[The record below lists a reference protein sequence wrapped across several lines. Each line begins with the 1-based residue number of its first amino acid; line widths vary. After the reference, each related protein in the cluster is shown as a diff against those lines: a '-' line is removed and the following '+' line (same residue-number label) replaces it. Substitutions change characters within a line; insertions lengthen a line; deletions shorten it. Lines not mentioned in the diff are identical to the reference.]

1 MYRAFLLIVIL
12 SSCATNSSKSNK
24 KTIDLASKS
33 EIKHFLKLHNDLT
46 KGKLEFSAFPDYKW
60 HNRKCFTVKD
70 NDGYT
75 SDRSRSLYIVDVDK
89 DGELEY
95 IFFELDQGSGRY
107 DFLQGIYKEK
117 NNRLVLIDYSD
128 DIDNAIIES
137 KKLSGDTINY
147 VSDGLR
153 CCYFN
158 PLKNPVISYHNN
170 RVQIHWYGGDFEFHK
185 NGLKLISEP
194 AL

>member
-33 EIKHFLKLHNDLT
+33 EIKHFLILHNDLT

-95 IFFELDQGSGRY
+95 IFL
-107 DFLQGIYKEK
+107 
-117 NNRLVLIDYSD
+117 N
-128 DIDNAIIES
+128 
-137 KKLSGDTINY
+137 
-147 VSDGLR
+147 
-153 CCYFN
+153 
-158 PLKNPVISYHNN
+158 
-170 RVQIHWYGGDFEFHK
+170 
-185 NGLKLISEP
+185 
-194 AL
+194 